1 MRLAAEAPATLGPRS
16 GHVTGVVLA
25 GGRGTRFG
33 GPKALL
39 QYKGQ
44 TLLERTVRILLR
56 LFESVVVVSDQPD
69 IARGLGQVEVIPD
82 VIAGIGPM
90 GGLHAA
96 LGHIATE
103 HAFVVACDMPCLQPA
118 LIAAQVQAAHGADV
132 VVPRHD
138 GFLEPLHAVYG
149 NGCLDAL
156 GRQISLGDYRLRSI
170 FDQVRT
176 IYLELQPTGP
186 FRDIFTNLNTVADLL
201 RTDARQ

>member
-1 MRLAAEAPATLGPRS
+1 MRLGVDARATLGPRS

-25 GGRGTRFG
+25 GGRGARFG

-69 IARGLGQVEVIPD
+69 IARGLREVEVIPD
-82 VIAGIGPM
+82 EIAGIGPM

-96 LGHIATE
+96 LGHIATK

-138 GFLEPLHAVYG
+138 GLLEPLHAVYG

-176 IYLELQPTGP
+176 TYLELQPTDP